1 MAAKV
6 KTMKKTGADAEE
18 MTSIEKKKQKNLE
31 KMFNYQSRKRDFK
44 QREPIT
50 HDHVKRQRTEV

>member
-1 MAAKV
+1 MGF
-6 KTMKKTGADAEE
+6 TEGADAEE